1 MNRAAWFL
9 ADLLFPNRCGCC
21 GEIIAYDAYFCDACA
36 EALEGLRTSADAWEA
51 LHAGEEFPWER
62 AFSVYAYRGAAR
74 SGVLAMKD
82 GSRNFGIS
90 TGELLADEVR
100 QTLMPEQIGCVTWVP
115 IGRRR
120 RRAQGYAHAE
130 LLGKSLAKAL
140 ARPARGDLLTE
151 RDSALRQHQL
161 NAEERKLFAERFQ
174 HTRRSLKGQTVL
186 LCDDVLTT
194 GNTLKRCASLLRE
207 AGAAHVYAAVAAV
220 RLRSAEKEQSAG

>member
-21 GEIIAYDAYFCDACA
+21 GEIVAYDAYFCDACA
-36 EALEGLRTSADAWEA
+36 EKLEALRTGADAWEK
-51 LHAGEEFPWER
+51 LHSGEEFPWEG
-62 AFSVYAYRGAAR
+62 AFSVYAYSGAAR
-74 SGVLAMKD
+74 DGVLAMKD

-90 TGELLADEVR
+90 TGELLAEEVR
-100 QTLMPEQIGCVTWVP
+100 QKLKADQISCVTWVP
-115 IGRRR
+115 IGKRRR
-120 RRAQGYAHAE
+120 RRQGYAHAE

-140 ARPARGDLLTE
+140 DRPARGDLLTE

-161 NAEERKLFAERFQ
+161 NAEERKLFSERFQ
-174 HTRRSLKGQTVL
+174 HTRKSLKGQTVL

-194 GNTLKRCASLLRE
+194 GNTLKRCASLLKE
-207 AGAAHVYAAVAAV
+207 AGAEHVYAAVAAV